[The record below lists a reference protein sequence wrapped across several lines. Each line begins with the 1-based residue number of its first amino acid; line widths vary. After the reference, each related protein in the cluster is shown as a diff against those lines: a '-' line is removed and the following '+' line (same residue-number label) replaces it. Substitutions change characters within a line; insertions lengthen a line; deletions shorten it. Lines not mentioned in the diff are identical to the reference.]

1 MTEYVCDLPIE
12 GIASFGMGS
21 FDVPVREEIVR
32 CRDCK
37 WATPSEEPEGQ
48 DLLRLLV
55 RPLGLVR
62 RFEIRRAVGR
72 RR

>member
-32 CRDCK
+32 CRDCRY
-37 WATPSEEPEGQ
+37 ARNSDRFGRIACV
-48 DLLRLLV
+48 RLLMTV
-55 RPLGLVR
+55 SSDGFFCAWGERK
-62 RFEIRRAVGR
+62 EEQ
-72 RR
+72 

>member
-32 CRDCK
+32 CRDCRY
-37 WATPSEEPEGQ
+37 ARNSDRFGR
-48 DLLRLLV
+48 LACVRLLMTISQD
-55 RPLGLVR
+55 GFFCEWGER
-62 RFEIRRAVGR
+62 R
-72 RR
+72 